1 MVIIVVGIILLALIY
16 DSASTAS
23 LLVTAVTVRGIVWIA
38 KKVTE
43 RINFDASQIIDFVGW
58 SIAGVSIV
66 KIISN
71 AMASVGQVK
80 DFFMGISNCIYKIA
94 EIVDKITFWN

>member
-43 RINFDASQIIDFVGW
+43 RINFDASQ
-58 SIAGVSIV
+58 
-66 KIISN
+66 
-71 AMASVGQVK
+71 
-80 DFFMGISNCIYKIA
+80 
-94 EIVDKITFWN
+94 